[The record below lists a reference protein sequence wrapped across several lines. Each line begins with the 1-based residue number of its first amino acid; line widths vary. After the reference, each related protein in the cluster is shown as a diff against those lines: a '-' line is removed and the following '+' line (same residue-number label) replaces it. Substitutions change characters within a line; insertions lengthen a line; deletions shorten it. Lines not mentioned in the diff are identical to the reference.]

1 MADAVHI
8 VVPCFDEERRLDVD
22 ELVRLGAKVHLH
34 LVDDGSRDGTA
45 RVLQAI
51 AARSPKARVQGL
63 AKNAGKAEAV
73 RAGLIAALADG
84 ADVVGYLDADLS
96 TGVDAMLALVDEAAR
111 SDVDVVLG
119 SRVLM
124 LGRSITRSPARHYL
138 GRVFATAASM
148 ALGLPV
154 YDTQCGA
161 KLFRRT
167 PALVRAVSTPFHAR
181 WAFDVELLSRLLR
194 AGLAADR
201 IVEVPLPA
209 WRDVKGSK
217 VTAAASAKALA
228 DLAWIAVR
236 HRRELP

>member
-1 MADAVHI
+1 MAGAVHI
-8 VVPCFDEERRLDVD
+8 VVPCYDEERRLDVE
-22 ELVRLGAKVHLH
+22 ELVRLGARVRLH
-34 LVDDGSRDGTA
+34 LVDDGSRDGTVG
-45 RVLQAI
+45 VLNAI
-51 AARSPKARVQGL
+51 AARSPGARVHVL
-63 AKNAGKAEAV
+63 PKNAGKAEAV
-73 RAGLIAALADG
+73 RTGLLAALSDG
-84 ADVVGYLDADLS
+84 AEVVGFLDADLS
-96 TGVDAMLALVDEAAR
+96 TGVDAMLGLVGAIGDPN
-111 SDVDVVLG
+111 VDVVLG

-124 LGRSITRSPARHYL
+124 LGRSIARSPARHYL
-138 GRVFATAASM
+138 GRVFATAASL

-161 KLFRRT
+161 KLFRRS

-194 AGLAADR
+194 GGLEVDR
-201 IVEVPLPA
+201 VVEVPLLA

-217 VTAAASAKALA
+217 VTAAGSAKAVA

>member
-1 MADAVHI
+1 MPDAVHI
-8 VVPCFDEERRLDVD
+8 VVPCFDEELRLDVD
-22 ELVRLGAKVHLH
+22 ELVRLGDRVHLH
-34 LVDDGSRDGTA
+34 LVDDGSRDGTVG
-45 RVLQAI
+45 VLNAI
-51 AARSPKARVQGL
+51 AARSPNARVHVL
-63 AKNAGKAEAV
+63 SKNAGKAEAV
-73 RAGLIAALADG
+73 RKGLLAALADG
-84 ADVVGYLDADLS
+84 ADVVGFLDADLS
-96 TGVDAMLALVDEAAR
+96 TGVDAMLALVDESAR
-111 SDVDVVLG
+111 TDVDVVLG

-124 LGRSITRSPARHYL
+124 LGRAIARSPSRHYL
-138 GRVFATAASM
+138 GRVFATAASL

-167 PALVRAVSTPFHAR
+167 PALVHAVSTPFHAR

-194 AGLAADR
+194 AGLDVNR
-201 IVEVPLPA
+201 VVEVPLQA

-217 VTAAASAKALA
+217 VTAAGSAKALA